1 MSAVLLDRVSRRF
14 GGLFAVKEIS
24 LKVEPGA
31 RLAILG
37 PNGAGKSTLFNLIT
51 GDLRPT
57 SGRIELFSRDVTRQP
72 AFRRSRAGVA
82 RTYQVS
88 ALFTELDVAHN
99 LYLGILGN
107 SKRRYD
113 WIRPVRRDRE
123 YLRRAEEI
131 ARMMGLESRF
141 RSLVAELSHGE
152 RRQLELGLA
161 LAGNPRLILLDEPA
175 AGLSPAERNQLRVL
189 LSDLPRTVTLVLVE
203 HDMDIALRV
212 ADRVAVLDNGRLV
225 AEGDPQGITTNPLV
239 QEIYLGTKH
248 GA

>member
-1 MSAVLLDRVSRRF
+1 MNAVLLDRVSRRF

-51 GDLRPT
+51 GDLRVT

-72 AFRRSRAGVA
+72 AFHRSRMGVA

-99 LYLGILGN
+99 LYLGLLGS
-107 SKRRYD
+107 SKHHYD
-113 WIRPVRRDRE
+113 PIRQIQRDKTR
-123 YLRRAEEI
+123 LRRAEEI
-131 ARMMGLESRF
+131 ARSVGLETRF

-161 LAGNPRLILLDEPA
+161 LAGNPRIILLDEPA
-175 AGLSPAERNQLRVL
+175 AGLSPSERNQLRTL
-189 LSDLPRTVTLVLVE
+189 LSDLPRDVTLVLVE

-212 ADRVAVLDNGRLV
+212 ADRVAVLNNGRLV

-239 QEIYLGTKH
+239 QEIYLGTKSR
-248 GA
+248 A

>member
-24 LKVEPGA
+24 LNVEPGA

-72 AFRRSRAGVA
+72 AFRRSRAGVT

-99 LYLGILGN
+99 LYLGLLGS
-107 SKRRYD
+107 SKRRCD
-113 WIRPVRRDRE
+113 PIRQVQRDKAR
-123 YLRRAEEI
+123 LQRAEGI
-131 ARMMGLESRF
+131 ARAMGLENRF
-141 RSLVAELSHGE
+141 RSPVAELSHGE

-161 LAGNPRLILLDEPA
+161 LAGNPRIILLDEPA
-175 AGLSPAERNQLRVL
+175 AGLSPAERNQLRIL
-189 LSDLPRTVTLVLVE
+189 LSELPRTVTLVLVE

>member
-1 MSAVLLDRVSRRF
+1 MNAVRLERVSRRF

-24 LKVEPGA
+24 LEVETGA

-57 SGRIELFSRDVTRQP
+57 SGRVELFARDVTRQP

-88 ALFTELDVAHN
+88 ALFGELDVAHN
-99 LYLGILGN
+99 LYLGILG
-107 SKRRYD
+107 SAKGRYD
-113 WIRPVRRDRE
+113 PVRQVQRDQAR
-123 YLRRAEEI
+123 LQCAEEI
-131 ARMMGLESRF
+131 ARSMGLEGRF
-141 RSLVAELSHGE
+141 RSPVAELSHGE

-161 LAGNPRLILLDEPA
+161 LAGNPRIILLDEPA

-189 LSDLPRTVTLVLVE
+189 LADLPRAVTLVLVE